1 MNKLIIIALCCLIS
15 VNIKAQH
22 SFSVQ
27 EAQEY
32 GLTHNNDI
40 KNAELDVEHA
50 AKQMLET
57 ISVGLPQINAEM
69 QWQNFLEVPTTLM
82 PGAGPFGSVTADSM
96 FTEMQFGIP
105 HTTTASVTASQ
116 LIFNGSYIVGLKA
129 SKEFMNFANT
139 RKNLTELQIK
149 DSIATAYYNVLIA
162 SENEQFLNN
171 LVIVHKDIVEE
182 IEARYTNG
190 FVEDIEVDRMAL
202 VLSEMEMQYANIQRQ
217 YVIAEAY
224 LKLIIGIP
232 LSESLTL
239 TDSLGSLLESS
250 VNFQLEEAQI
260 HNRLEYQMAEM
271 QVKLKELDMRRYQTD
286 KLPTVS
292 AFASFGSS
300 AMGNEFNAFKEGTS
314 WYPSQLVGVK
324 ITLPIFD
331 GLGGMAR
338 IQKARL
344 KYEQAKNDKN
354 FISQNL
360 ELAHYAAQSNYLN
373 AINNYHHQ
381 ESNLALSKKI
391 YDKTLA
397 KYREGLVSSLELSQA
412 GTEYLESNSKLS
424 TNTYNLLIS
433 NMNYQRSLGK

>member
-1 MNKLIIIALCCLIS
+1 MNKLFIIALCCLIS

-27 EAQEY
+27 EAQEF

-139 RKNLTELQIK
+139 RKDLTELQIK

-239 TDSLGSLLESS
+239 TDSLGGLLESS

-300 AMGNEFNAFKEGTS
+300 AMGNEFNAFQEGTN

-373 AINNYHHQ
+373 AISNYHHQ

>member
-1 MNKLIIIALCCLIS
+1 MNKLFIIALCCLIS

-139 RKNLTELQIK
+139 RKDLTELQIK

-202 VLSEMEMQYANIQRQ
+202 VLSEMQMQYANIQRQ

-250 VNFQLEEAQI
+250 VNFQLEEAHI

-286 KLPTVS
+286 KLPTIS

-300 AMGNEFNAFKEGTS
+300 AMGNEFNAFQKGTS

-373 AINNYHHQ
+373 AISNYHHQ